1 MLLLATPTG
10 LADREAQ
17 TLSESKGVGFCC
29 RVSSQTRIRRRP
41 KALPQPDL

>member
-1 MLLLATPTG
+1 MLLLVMHTG

-17 TLSESKGVGFCC
+17 TYSESKGVGFCC
-29 RVSSQTRIRRRP
+29 RVSSQAGIRRMP

>member
-29 RVSSQTRIRRRP
+29 RVFTGRNP
-41 KALPQPDL
+41 EKAQGFAAA